1 MKRYLHELK
10 SNRLLQY
17 FKIICIIGGEKMP
30 DKLLELKND
39 LVFQKLFGKPKN
51 SQITAHFLS
60 LILNRKIYNIDLDA
74 NKRMLG
80 NRKDSK
86 TGKLD
91 IRAKFNNGEDCN
103 IELQVIPYEYMAN
116 RMLEYWA
123 EMYDYKI
130 SSGQDY
136 SILKPTISIL
146 ITDYKLKEL
155 TYINKYHTIWNL
167 REAHNKDK
175 ILTNN
180 LELHILEIP
189 KINNDEIPK
198 DELVQWLKF
207 IENPENK
214 EVEKFMEENRFLKQA
229 REELAYLSG
238 EPDFQQEVKDRA
250 RFLRDVYLMKQAA
263 LKGGREEGR
272 AEGRAEGLTAGEKK
286 KQIEIAKKLKTKN
299 MSIEEI
305 IEITELS
312 KEEIENL

>member
-1 MKRYLHELK
+1 
-10 SNRLLQY
+10 
-17 FKIICIIGGEKMP
+17 MP

-60 LILNRKIYNIDLDA
+60 LILNRKIHNIDLDV

-103 IELQVIPYEYMAN
+103 IELQVIPYEYMSS

-130 SSGQDY
+130 NSGQDY
-136 SILKPTISIL
+136 ATLKPSISIL

-155 TYINKYHTIWNL
+155 ANIDKYHTIWNL
-167 REAHNKDK
+167 REATYKDI

-189 KINNDEIPK
+189 KINNNEIPR

-207 IENPENK
+207 
-214 EVEKFMEENRFLKQA
+214 KF
-229 REELAYLSG
+229 
-238 EPDFQQEVKDRA
+238 
-250 RFLRDVYLMKQAA
+250 
-263 LKGGREEGR
+263 
-272 AEGRAEGLTAGEKK
+272 
-286 KQIEIAKKLKTKN
+286 
-299 MSIEEI
+299 I
-305 IEITELS
+305 IS
-312 KEEIENL
+312 N